1 MADLLT
7 HLASTSIPAAFLR
20 DRRIQA
26 LLVAG
31 TFVPDLVSKGLFHVT
46 RTPDSFSSPSHSVA
60 GLLILSYALS
70 LLLEERL
77 RPGGFA
83 ALLAGGYLHLAVDL
97 MKDTGGLG
105 LLGILFPLSTR
116 GFELGLLDH
125 ENFVL
130 LLPVNAAILGAA
142 WLVERRRRGGGHVQQ

>member
-7 HLASTSIPAAFLR
+7 HFASARLPAAFVR
-20 DRRIQA
+20 DRRVQA
-26 LLVAG
+26 LLVLG

-46 RTPDSFSSPSHSVA
+46 RSAEHFNVPAHSVA
-60 GLLILSYALS
+60 GLLILSYAFS
-70 LLLEERL
+70 LLLEHRL
-77 RPGGFA
+77 RAAGFV

-97 MKDTGGLG
+97 LKDTGGLG
-105 LLGILFPLSTR
+105 LVGLLFPFSTA

-130 LLPVNAAILGAA
+130 LVPVNAAVLGAA
-142 WLVERRRRGGGHVQQ
+142 WLIERRHVQQ